1 MAKPPAA
8 AAAAAAASSEEL
20 SQVPDEELLRW
31 SKEELARRLRRAEG
45 EKVGLMLEH
54 GGLMRDVNRRLQQHL
69 LEIRGL
75 KDVNQRLQD
84 DNQELRELCCF
95 LDDDRQKGRKLAREW
110 QRFGRH
116 AAGAVWHEVA
126 RSQQKLRE
134 LEARQEALLRE
145 NLELKELVLLLDE
158 ERAALAGGAGG
169 GGGGSGG
176 GGGGG
181 AGSRSSIDS
190 QASLSGPLA
199 GGAAGAGTRDVGDG
213 SSTSSAGSG
222 GSPDH
227 HHHVPPPLLPPGPHK
242 APDGKAVATRR
253 SLDDLSA
260 PPHHRSIPN
269 GLHDP
274 SSTYIRQL
282 ETKVKLLEGD
292 KLLAQLPRP
301 YGRPRSWLQQA
312 GSGEFRTLRKGFS
325 PYHSESQLS
334 SLPPSY
340 QDALQNGPACTV
352 PELSPP
358 PSGGY
363 SSAGQ
368 KPEAVVHAMKGLR
381 VRPAVHLPPWHPHPF
396 TCMRAADAVHGLP
409 GVRPGTAAQTR
420 HTRACAGGDRDTP
433 LTCMSRAALRPKWG
447 PGGGVL
453 EVHENLDRQLQD
465 SCEEDLSEKE
475 KAIVREMCN
484 VVWRKLG
491 DAASS
496 KPSIRQHLSGNQF
509 KGPL

>member
-1 MAKPPAA
+1 MAKPPAVAA
-8 AAAAAAASSEEL
+8 AAAAAASEEL

-145 NLELKELVLLLDE
+145 NLELKELVLLLD
-158 ERAALAGGAGG
+158 
-169 GGGGSGG
+169 
-176 GGGGG
+176 
-181 AGSRSSIDS
+181 
-190 QASLSGPLA
+190 
-199 GGAAGAGTRDVGDG
+199 VGDG

-227 HHHVPPPLLPPGPHK
+227 HHHVPAALLPPGPHK
-242 APDGKAVATRR
+242 VPDGKAGATRR

-274 SSTYIRQL
+274 SSTYIRPL
-282 ETKVKLLEGD
+282 ETKVKLLDGD
-292 KLLAQLPRP
+292 KLPP
-301 YGRPRSWLQQA
+301 QQA

-325 PYHSESQLS
+325 PYHSESQLA

-340 QDALQNGPACTV
+340 QEVLQNGPACPV
-352 PELSPP
+352 PELPSPP
-358 PSGGY
+358 STVY

-368 KPEAVVHAMKGLR
+368 KPEAVVHAMK
-381 VRPAVHLPPWHPHPF
+381 
-396 TCMRAADAVHGLP
+396 
-409 GVRPGTAAQTR
+409 
-420 HTRACAGGDRDTP
+420 
-433 LTCMSRAALRPKWG
+433 
-447 PGGGVL
+447 VL

-491 DAASS
+491 DAAST

>member
-8 AAAAAAASSEEL
+8 AAAAAASEEL

-145 NLELKELVLLLDE
+145 NLELKELVLMLDE

-169 GGGGSGG
+169 AGGGGG

-199 GGAAGAGTRDVGDG
+199 GGAAGTGARDVGDG

-227 HHHVPPPLLPPGPHK
+227 HHHAPPPLLPPGPHK
-242 APDGKAVATRR
+242 APDCKAVATRR

-282 ETKVKLLEGD
+282 ETK
-292 KLLAQLPRP
+292 
-301 YGRPRSWLQQA
+301 A

-325 PYHSESQLS
+325 PYHSESQLA

-340 QDALQNGPACTV
+340 KDSLQNGPACPV
-352 PELSPP
+352 PELSSP
-358 PSGGY
+358 PSTGY
-363 SSAGQ
+363 SAAGQ
-368 KPEAVVHAMKGLR
+368 KPEAVVHAMK
-381 VRPAVHLPPWHPHPF
+381 
-396 TCMRAADAVHGLP
+396 
-409 GVRPGTAAQTR
+409 
-420 HTRACAGGDRDTP
+420 
-433 LTCMSRAALRPKWG
+433 
-447 PGGGVL
+447 VL
-453 EVHENLDRQLQD
+453 EVHENLDRRLQD
-465 SCEEDLSEKE
+465 SCEDDLSEKE

>member
-8 AAAAAAASSEEL
+8 AAAAAEEL

-45 EKVGLMLEH
+45 EKMGLMLEH

-134 LEARQEALLRE
+134 LEARQDALLRE
-145 NLELKELVLLLDE
+145 NLELKELLLLLDE
-158 ERAALAGGAGG
+158 ERAALAAAGGAGG
-169 GGGGSGG
+169 A
-176 GGGGG
+176 GGG

-199 GGAAGAGTRDVGDG
+199 GAAAGAGARDVGDG

-227 HHHVPPPLLPPGPHK
+227 HHHAPPPLLPPGPPK
-242 APDGKAVATRR
+242 ALDCQAGATRR

-260 PPHHRSIPN
+260 PPHYRSIPN
-269 GLHDP
+269 GLHDS

-282 ETKVKLLEGD
+282 EMKVKLLEGD
-292 KLLAQLPRP
+292 HKLLAQLPRP
-301 YGRPRSWLQQA
+301 YGRPGHWLQQA

-325 PYHSESQLS
+325 PYHSESQLA
-334 SLPPSY
+334 SLPPAY
-340 QDALQNGPACTV
+340 QDPQQNGPACPV
-352 PELSPP
+352 PELSSPP
-358 PSGGY
+358 AVGY
-363 SSAGQ
+363 GPTGQ
-368 KPEAVVHAMKGLR
+368 KPEAVVHAMK
-381 VRPAVHLPPWHPHPF
+381 
-396 TCMRAADAVHGLP
+396 
-409 GVRPGTAAQTR
+409 
-420 HTRACAGGDRDTP
+420 
-433 LTCMSRAALRPKWG
+433 
-447 PGGGVL
+447 VL
-453 EVHENLDRQLQD
+453 EVHENLDRQPQD

>member
-1 MAKPPAA
+1 MAKPPAG
-8 AAAAAAASSEEL
+8 AASASEEL

-158 ERAALAGGAGG
+158 ERTALAAAGGAGG
-169 GGGGSGG
+169 SGA
-176 GGGGG
+176 GG

-199 GGAAGAGTRDVGDG
+199 GGAAGAGARDVGDG

-227 HHHVPPPLLPPGPHK
+227 HHHVPPALLSSGPHK
-242 APDGKAVATRR
+242 APDGKAGATRR

-269 GLHDP
+269 GLHDA

-292 KLLAQLPRP
+292 KLLPQTGPGLQGGGRTGHAAPLSDGPSSCLAMSRLLVSLSGMGSTLLP
-301 YGRPRSWLQQA
+301 Q
-312 GSGEFRTLRKGFS
+312 
-325 PYHSESQLS
+325 
-334 SLPPSY
+334 
-340 QDALQNGPACTV
+340 
-352 PELSPP
+352 
-358 PSGGY
+358 
-363 SSAGQ
+363 
-368 KPEAVVHAMKGLR
+368 GL
-381 VRPAVHLPPWHPHPF
+381 APHPQ
-396 TCMRAADAVHGLP
+396 TVEAEQVCGDTGGALVRAGEGA
-409 GVRPGTAAQTR
+409 GVV
-420 HTRACAGGDRDTP
+420 
-433 LTCMSRAALRPKWG
+433 S
-447 PGGGVL
+447 GV
-453 EVHENLDRQLQD
+453 
-465 SCEEDLSEKE
+465 
-475 KAIVREMCN
+475 
-484 VVWRKLG
+484 
-491 DAASS
+491 
-496 KPSIRQHLSGNQF
+496 
-509 KGPL
+509 

>member
-8 AAAAAAASSEEL
+8 AAAAAASEEL

-158 ERAALAGGAGG
+158 ERAALAGSAGG
-169 GGGGSGG
+169 AGG

-190 QASLSGPLA
+190 QASLSGPLP

-227 HHHVPPPLLPPGPHK
+227 HHHVPPPLLPPGPPK

-260 PPHHRSIPN
+260 PPPHHRSIPN
-269 GLHDP
+269 GLHVAKEVDVLMRGEGSGNVIRGPAKPALQADP
-274 SSTYIRQL
+274 SSTYMRQL

-292 KLLAQLPRP
+292 KLLAQ
-301 YGRPRSWLQQA
+301 QA
-312 GSGEFRTLRKGFS
+312 GPGEFRTLRKGFS

-340 QDALQNGPACTV
+340 QDSLQN
-352 PELSPP
+352 
-358 PSGGY
+358 
-363 SSAGQ
+363 
-368 KPEAVVHAMKGLR
+368 
-381 VRPAVHLPPWHPHPF
+381 
-396 TCMRAADAVHGLP
+396 
-409 GVRPGTAAQTR
+409 
-420 HTRACAGGDRDTP
+420 
-433 LTCMSRAALRPKWG
+433 
-447 PGGGVL
+447 VL
-453 EVHENLDRQLQD
+453 EVHENLDRPLQD

>member
-8 AAAAAAASSEEL
+8 AAAAAAAEEL

-169 GGGGSGG
+169 PG

-199 GGAAGAGTRDVGDG
+199 GGAAGTGARDVGDG

-227 HHHVPPPLLPPGPHK
+227 HHHLHHVPPPPLPPGPHK
-242 APDGKAVATRR
+242 IPDGKSAATRR

-260 PPHHRSIPN
+260 PAHHRSIPN

-274 SSTYIRQL
+274 SATYVRQL

-292 KLLAQLPRP
+292 KLLT
-301 YGRPRSWLQQA
+301 QA

-325 PYHSESQLS
+325 PYHSESQLA

-340 QDALQNGPACTV
+340 QDALQN
-352 PELSPP
+352 
-358 PSGGY
+358 
-363 SSAGQ
+363 
-368 KPEAVVHAMKGLR
+368 
-381 VRPAVHLPPWHPHPF
+381 
-396 TCMRAADAVHGLP
+396 
-409 GVRPGTAAQTR
+409 
-420 HTRACAGGDRDTP
+420 
-433 LTCMSRAALRPKWG
+433 
-447 PGGGVL
+447 VL

>member
-8 AAAAAAASSEEL
+8 AAAAASEEL

-145 NLELKELVLLLDE
+145 NLELKELVLMLDE

-169 GGGGSGG
+169 AGGGG

-199 GGAAGAGTRDVGDG
+199 GGAAGAGARDVGDG

-242 APDGKAVATRR
+242 APDCKAVATRR

-282 ETKVKLLEGD
+282 ETRA
-292 KLLAQLPRP
+292 LA
-301 YGRPRSWLQQA
+301 QA

-325 PYHSESQLS
+325 PYHSESQLA

-340 QDALQNGPACTV
+340 QDSLQNGPACPV
-352 PELSPP
+352 PELSSP
-358 PSGGY
+358 PSAGY

-368 KPEAVVHAMKGLR
+368 KPEAVVHAMK
-381 VRPAVHLPPWHPHPF
+381 
-396 TCMRAADAVHGLP
+396 
-409 GVRPGTAAQTR
+409 
-420 HTRACAGGDRDTP
+420 
-433 LTCMSRAALRPKWG
+433 
-447 PGGGVL
+447 VL
-453 EVHENLDRQLQD
+453 EVHENLDRRLQD
-465 SCEEDLSEKE
+465 GCEEGLSEKE

-484 VVWRKLG
+484 VRRFPG
-491 DAASS
+491 AAAWAWEQGGPQ
-496 KPSIRQHLSGNQF
+496 PSPGGRGR
-509 KGPL
+509 

>member
-8 AAAAAAASSEEL
+8 AAAASEEL

-145 NLELKELVLLLDE
+145 NLELKELVLMLDE
-158 ERAALAGGAGG
+158 ERAALAGGGGGAGG
-169 GGGGSGG
+169 GSGGGG

-199 GGAAGAGTRDVGDG
+199 GGAAGAGARDVGDG

-282 ETKVKLLEGD
+282 ETKVRLLEGD
-292 KLLAQLPRP
+292 KALTQVPVLLAAAT
-301 YGRPRSWLQQA
+301 GQQNEGQDHDLDLKPWA

-325 PYHSESQLS
+325 PYHSESQLA

-340 QDALQNGPACTV
+340 QDSLQNGPACPV
-352 PELSPP
+352 PELSSP
-358 PSGGY
+358 PSASY

-368 KPEAVVHAMKGLR
+368 KPEAVVHAMK
-381 VRPAVHLPPWHPHPF
+381 
-396 TCMRAADAVHGLP
+396 
-409 GVRPGTAAQTR
+409 
-420 HTRACAGGDRDTP
+420 
-433 LTCMSRAALRPKWG
+433 
-447 PGGGVL
+447 VL
-453 EVHENLDRQLQD
+453 EVHENLDRQLQH

>member
-1 MAKPPAA
+1 MAKPAATAA
-8 AAAAAAASSEEL
+8 AASEEL

-158 ERAALAGGAGG
+158 ERAALAATGGAGG
-169 GGGGSGG
+169 GG

-199 GGAAGAGTRDVGDG
+199 GGAPGAGARDVGDG

-227 HHHVPPPLLPPGPHK
+227 HHHVPPPLLPPGPLS
-242 APDGKAVATRR
+242 
-253 SLDDLSA
+253 SLLSGTA
-260 PPHHRSIPN
+260 RGRPHPQAIPN
-269 GLHDP
+269 P

-282 ETKVKLLEGD
+282 ESKVRLLEGD
-292 KLLAQLPRP
+292 KLLA
-301 YGRPRSWLQQA
+301 QQA

-325 PYHSESQLS
+325 PYHSESQLAS
-334 SLPPSY
+334 QPPSY
-340 QDALQNGPACTV
+340 QYSLQNGLACPA
-352 PELSPP
+352 PELPSPP
-358 PSGGY
+358 SAGY
-363 SSAGQ
+363 SPAGQ
-368 KPEAVVHAMKGLR
+368 KPEAVVHAMK
-381 VRPAVHLPPWHPHPF
+381 
-396 TCMRAADAVHGLP
+396 
-409 GVRPGTAAQTR
+409 
-420 HTRACAGGDRDTP
+420 
-433 LTCMSRAALRPKWG
+433 
-447 PGGGVL
+447 VL

>member
-292 KLLAQLPRP
+292 KLLAQ
-301 YGRPRSWLQQA
+301 QA

-340 QDALQNGPACTV
+340 QDALQN
-352 PELSPP
+352 
-358 PSGGY
+358 
-363 SSAGQ
+363 
-368 KPEAVVHAMKGLR
+368 
-381 VRPAVHLPPWHPHPF
+381 
-396 TCMRAADAVHGLP
+396 
-409 GVRPGTAAQTR
+409 
-420 HTRACAGGDRDTP
+420 
-433 LTCMSRAALRPKWG
+433 
-447 PGGGVL
+447 VL

>member
-8 AAAAAAASSEEL
+8 AAAASEEL

-75 KDVNQRLQD
+75 KDVNRRLQD

-158 ERAALAGGAGG
+158 ERAALAAA
-169 GGGGSGG
+169 GGSGSG
-176 GGGGG
+176 SGG

-199 GGAAGAGTRDVGDG
+199 GGTATAGARDVGDG

-227 HHHVPPPLLPPGPHK
+227 HHHHHHVPPALLPPGPHK
-242 APDGKAVATRR
+242 GPDGKAGVTRR

-282 ETKVKLLEGD
+282 ESKVKLLEGD
-292 KLLAQLPRP
+292 KLLT
-301 YGRPRSWLQQA
+301 QA
-312 GSGEFRTLRKGFS
+312 GPGEFRTLRKGFS
-325 PYHSESQLS
+325 PYHSESQLAA
-334 SLPPSY
+334 LPPPY
-340 QDALQNGPACTV
+340 QDALPNGPACPV
-352 PELSPP
+352 PELPSPA
-358 PSGGY
+358 SAGY
-363 SSAGQ
+363 SSAAQ
-368 KPEAVVHAMKGLR
+368 KPEAVVHAMK
-381 VRPAVHLPPWHPHPF
+381 
-396 TCMRAADAVHGLP
+396 
-409 GVRPGTAAQTR
+409 
-420 HTRACAGGDRDTP
+420 
-433 LTCMSRAALRPKWG
+433 
-447 PGGGVL
+447 VL

>member
-1 MAKPPAA
+1 MAKPAATAA
-8 AAAAAAASSEEL
+8 AASEEL

-158 ERAALAGGAGG
+158 ERAALAATGAASG
-169 GGGGSGG
+169 GG

-190 QASLSGPLA
+190 QASLSGPLS
-199 GGAAGAGTRDVGDG
+199 GGAPGAGARDVGDG

-242 APDGKAVATRR
+242 APDGKAGATRR

-282 ETKVKLLEGD
+282 ESKVRLLEGD
-292 KLLAQLPRP
+292 KLLA
-301 YGRPRSWLQQA
+301 QQA

-325 PYHSESQLS
+325 PYHSESQLA

-340 QDALQNGPACTV
+340 QDSLQN
-352 PELSPP
+352 
-358 PSGGY
+358 
-363 SSAGQ
+363 
-368 KPEAVVHAMKGLR
+368 
-381 VRPAVHLPPWHPHPF
+381 
-396 TCMRAADAVHGLP
+396 
-409 GVRPGTAAQTR
+409 
-420 HTRACAGGDRDTP
+420 
-433 LTCMSRAALRPKWG
+433 
-447 PGGGVL
+447 VL

>member
-8 AAAAAAASSEEL
+8 AAAAAAAASEEL

-54 GGLMRDVNRRLQQHL
+54 SGLMRDVNRRLQQHL

-169 GGGGSGG
+169 AGGGGV
-176 GGGGG
+176 GG

-190 QASLSGPLA
+190 QASLSGPLP

-227 HHHVPPPLLPPGPHK
+227 HHHVPPPLLPPGPPK

-260 PPHHRSIPN
+260 PPPHHRSIPN
-269 GLHDP
+269 GLHGKEGARRRNFP
-274 SSTYIRQL
+274 SSWNNRQL
-282 ETKVKLLEGD
+282 PSNDHLCAGAE
-292 KLLAQLPRP
+292 LAFHLGFSVLAAGRPPRPQLSDGWLSPLPRSSP
-301 YGRPRSWLQQA
+301 SPLSFHIFGVVLQILCPLSSPSQEPCEAVLSPFYSQAARGPERVVWVFKKRQSLWPLNRSFMW
-312 GSGEFRTLRKGFS
+312 G
-325 PYHSESQLS
+325 SQLS
-334 SLPPSY
+334 SP
-340 QDALQNGPACTV
+340 G
-352 PELSPP
+352 
-358 PSGGY
+358 
-363 SSAGQ
+363 AG
-368 KPEAVVHAMKGLR
+368 R
-381 VRPAVHLPPWHPHPF
+381 
-396 TCMRAADAVHGLP
+396 
-409 GVRPGTAAQTR
+409 
-420 HTRACAGGDRDTP
+420 
-433 LTCMSRAALRPKWG
+433 
-447 PGGGVL
+447 
-453 EVHENLDRQLQD
+453 
-465 SCEEDLSEKE
+465 
-475 KAIVREMCN
+475 
-484 VVWRKLG
+484 
-491 DAASS
+491 
-496 KPSIRQHLSGNQF
+496 
-509 KGPL
+509 

>member
-8 AAAAAAASSEEL
+8 VAAAAEEL
-20 SQVPDEELLRW
+20 SQVSDEELLRW

-84 DNQELRELCCF
+84 DNQELRALCCF

-145 NLELKELVLLLDE
+145 NLELKELLLLLDE
-158 ERAALAGGAGG
+158 ERAALAA
-169 GGGGSGG
+169 SA
-176 GGGGG
+176 GGGG

-199 GGAAGAGTRDVGDG
+199 GGAAGAGARDVGDG

-227 HHHVPPPLLPPGPHK
+227 HHHAPPPPLLPPGPHK
-242 APDGKAVATRR
+242 APDGQATHR
-253 SLDDLSA
+253 SLDDLTA
-260 PPHHRSIPN
+260 PPPLHHRSIPN

-274 SSTYIRQL
+274 SATYTRQL
-282 ETKVKLLEGD
+282 EGKAKLLEGD
-292 KLLAQLPRP
+292 TKLVAQPLPTESKLPFTSTPPGQDRAP
-301 YGRPRSWLQQA
+301 SQQGGPRRVPDAEERLLPVPLRVPAHSPAARLP
-312 GSGEFRTLRKGFS
+312 GHSGEW
-325 PYHSESQLS
+325 PN
-334 SLPPSY
+334 LP
-340 QDALQNGPACTV
+340 
-352 PELSPP
+352 
-358 PSGGY
+358 
-363 SSAGQ
+363 
-368 KPEAVVHAMKGLR
+368 
-381 VRPAVHLPPWHPHPF
+381 
-396 TCMRAADAVHGLP
+396 
-409 GVRPGTAAQTR
+409 
-420 HTRACAGGDRDTP
+420 
-433 LTCMSRAALRPKWG
+433 RAALPTAGQLQLHWTEAGGCHAGHEGAGGAREPGPPAPGQLRGGPEREGEGHRPRDVQRGLEKTRGRSQYQALHPAAPVWKPVQG
-447 PGGGVL
+447 PLVDGSSL
-453 EVHENLDRQLQD
+453 EVLRPWN
-465 SCEEDLSEKE
+465 CT
-475 KAIVREMCN
+475 
-484 VVWRKLG
+484 
-491 DAASS
+491 
-496 KPSIRQHLSGNQF
+496 
-509 KGPL
+509 

>member
-1 MAKPPAA
+1 MAKPPAVAGA
-8 AAAAAAASSEEL
+8 AASEEL

-116 AAGAVWHEVA
+116 AASAVWHEVA

-158 ERAALAGGAGG
+158 ERAALAAAGGA
-169 GGGGSGG
+169 GG

-199 GGAAGAGTRDVGDG
+199 GGAAGTGARDVGDG
-213 SSTSSAGSG
+213 SSTSSTGSG

-227 HHHVPPPLLPPGPHK
+227 HHHAPPPLLPPGPPK
-242 APDGKAVATRR
+242 APDSQAGATRR

-274 SSTYIRQL
+274 SPTYIRQL
-282 ETKVKLLEGD
+282 EMKVKLLEGD
-292 KLLAQLPRP
+292 NKLLA
-301 YGRPRSWLQQA
+301 QQA

-325 PYHSESQLS
+325 PYHSESQLT

-340 QDALQNGPACTV
+340 QDSLQNGPACPV
-352 PELSPP
+352 PELSSPP
-358 PSGGY
+358 ATSYGP
-363 SSAGQ
+363 AGQ
-368 KPEAVVHAMKGLR
+368 KPEAVVHAMK
-381 VRPAVHLPPWHPHPF
+381 
-396 TCMRAADAVHGLP
+396 
-409 GVRPGTAAQTR
+409 
-420 HTRACAGGDRDTP
+420 
-433 LTCMSRAALRPKWG
+433 
-447 PGGGVL
+447 VL

>member
-145 NLELKELVLLLDE
+145 NLELKELVLMLDE
-158 ERAALAGGAGG
+158 ERAALAGGGG
-169 GGGGSGG
+169 GGGAG

-199 GGAAGAGTRDVGDG
+199 GGAAGAGARDVGDG

-282 ETKVKLLEGD
+282 ETK
-292 KLLAQLPRP
+292 
-301 YGRPRSWLQQA
+301 A

-325 PYHSESQLS
+325 PYHSESQLA

-340 QDALQNGPACTV
+340 QESLQNGPACAV
-352 PELSPP
+352 PELSSP
-358 PSGGY
+358 PSAGY
-363 SSAGQ
+363 STGQ
-368 KPEAVVHAMKGLR
+368 KPEAVVHAMK
-381 VRPAVHLPPWHPHPF
+381 
-396 TCMRAADAVHGLP
+396 
-409 GVRPGTAAQTR
+409 
-420 HTRACAGGDRDTP
+420 
-433 LTCMSRAALRPKWG
+433 
-447 PGGGVL
+447 VL

>member
-8 AAAAAAASSEEL
+8 AAAAASEEL

-31 SKEELARRLRRAEG
+31 TKEELARRLRRAEG

-158 ERAALAGGAGG
+158 ERAAALAAAGGAGAAGSAGSAGSAG
-169 GGGGSGG
+169 GGG

-199 GGAAGAGTRDVGDG
+199 GGAAGSGARDVGDG

-227 HHHVPPPLLPPGPHK
+227 HHHHHHHPHPHHHVPPALLPPGPHK
-242 APDGKAVATRR
+242 GPDGKAGATRR

-260 PPHHRSIPN
+260 PSHHRSIPN

-274 SSTYIRQL
+274 SSTYVRQL

-292 KLLAQLPRP
+292 KVLP
-301 YGRPRSWLQQA
+301 QV

-325 PYHSESQLS
+325 PYHSESQLAL
-334 SLPPSY
+334 LPPSY
-340 QDALQNGPACTV
+340 QDIPQNGPACPV
-352 PELSPP
+352 PELPSPP
-358 PSGGY
+358 STGY
-363 SSAGQ
+363 SSVGQ
-368 KPEAVVHAMKGLR
+368 KPEAVVHAMK
-381 VRPAVHLPPWHPHPF
+381 
-396 TCMRAADAVHGLP
+396 
-409 GVRPGTAAQTR
+409 
-420 HTRACAGGDRDTP
+420 
-433 LTCMSRAALRPKWG
+433 
-447 PGGGVL
+447 VL